1 MRMKKIFALV
11 ILFTVSHLK
20 KASAQEHNKNKEP
33 FEVFYKR
40 ADSINKAQPN
50 LKIDDSDIKKLKEL
64 DKQQPYFFFS
74 EATGEYEFKNDKYDY
89 AAIVFYVGLIRY
101 KYFMR
106 VNPEY
111 APGEGWMICESMK
124 QNYEDRIE
132 LYLKNNIEKYK
143 AVLKFAIEYCTKNN
157 YEYWQKPLDKAKF
170 EKTIEAYTALL
181 KELEMNKEKY
191 EKQYLDERNINLGK
205 ASANSS
211 SSTGEKRWY
220 RYTPMKLDI
229 DTVKVVNDV
238 FTFYTS
244 QRASYHYKYVK
255 AKERLA
261 ILEFLNKKNWNDSV
275 KLEIFKIVTYDEGE
289 KNPQQD
295 LYLTDEEFATRQIE
309 IKKLIPVLKAQEK
322 EREARVQQI
331 LGVQEGKKLLNDIVG
346 VRVQFG
352 EEFQKYFGK

>member
-1 MRMKKIFALV
+1 MNKTLV
-11 ILFTVSHLK
+11 FTIVATLFCTNWIQ
-20 KASAQEHNKNKEP
+20 AQKHGKNKEP

-50 LKIDDSDIKKLKEL
+50 LRIDDSTIKKLKEL

-101 KYFMR
+101 KYFMK

-111 APGEGWMICESMK
+111 APGDGWIICESMK
-124 QNYEDRIE
+124 QNYEGRIE

-143 AVLKFAIEYCTKNN
+143 AVLKFAIDYCTKNN
-157 YEYWQKPLDKAKF
+157 YEYWQKPLDKVKF
-170 EKTIEAYTALL
+170 EKTIEPYATLL

-191 EKQYLDERNINLGK
+191 EKQYLEERNVNLGK

-229 DTVKVVNDV
+229 DTV
-238 FTFYTS
+238 TS
-244 QRASYHYKYVK
+244 KPDIYEYYKQQRSTHHYKYVK

-261 ILEFLNKKNWNDSV
+261 VLEFIDKQNWNDSV
-275 KLEIFKIVTYDEGE
+275 KLEIFKLVTWDYGE
-289 KNPQQD
+289 KYPLKD
-295 LYLTDEEFATRQIE
+295 LYQTEEEHQQWIKENNAKAINEKHEKDTETRVKQ
-309 IKKLIPVLKAQEK
+309 L
-322 EREARVQQI
+322 
-331 LGVQEGKKLLNDIVG
+331 LGELAGKKFLSDVIDVKIK
-346 VRVQFG
+346 FG
-352 EEFQKYFGK
+352 NEFQLYFGK